1 MARNVEYQYVST
13 DVNSVISLL
22 TSAYEKITGTA
33 VQPSSPEKLFLQ
45 WAAGIVVQERE
56 QINHAGNQNLPSRAE
71 GKNLDAIGE
80 ELYRVSR
87 PAAQPAVCTER
98 FFLSAVQS
106 SAILIPGGTRVT
118 DAGSS
123 LVWETVSDIYI
134 QPGETYADVSL
145 RCQTLGTTGNGYAM
159 GQLNT
164 LIDLFPY
171 YDRCEN
177 LTVSDGGSDQ
187 PSDDEYY
194 ELIRSAMDSYSTA
207 GPGGGY
213 IYHAKK
219 VSTEIA
225 DVVANSPEAGKVA
238 LYVLMKDG
246 SIAQP
251 EIKKAVLAA
260 CSSDTVRPLTDYVSV
275 EDPEVVEASIQ
286 VTYYVPSDSV
296 LSSAEL
302 EQSVHTAVQEYI
314 NWQCAKLGRDINPSK
329 LISLL
334 MQTGV
339 KRVEVTSPSY
349 QALRDG
355 SDRSVPQIAS
365 FDQKSIINGGFEDE

>member
-22 TSAYEKITGTA
+22 TSAYEKITGIA

-106 SAILIPGGTRVT
+106 SAILISGGTRVT

-187 PSDDEYY
+187 PSDDG
-194 ELIRSAMDSYSTA
+194 D
-207 GPGGGY
+207 
-213 IYHAKK
+213 
-219 VSTEIA
+219 
-225 DVVANSPEAGKVA
+225 
-238 LYVLMKDG
+238 
-246 SIAQP
+246 
-251 EIKKAVLAA
+251 
-260 CSSDTVRPLTDYVSV
+260 
-275 EDPEVVEASIQ
+275 
-286 VTYYVPSDSV
+286 
-296 LSSAEL
+296 
-302 EQSVHTAVQEYI
+302 
-314 NWQCAKLGRDINPSK
+314 
-329 LISLL
+329 
-334 MQTGV
+334 
-339 KRVEVTSPSY
+339 
-349 QALRDG
+349 
-355 SDRSVPQIAS
+355 
-365 FDQKSIINGGFEDE
+365 